1 MAPKN
6 SAAVTAI
13 NAEDLK
19 QTFTPYM
26 IALFSGDKVFV
37 EWKESSKY
45 NGLKQHVDIG
55 SKQLLTNAENPGDY
69 SVKLSMTLDTFAT
82 KIAAKGLVIAT
93 PVLPPRSV
101 MFSVDKDGG
110 KHLYSFHPRC
120 KQTVTYGSSSYPDVS
135 LPSIIFEHILK
146 TDYKYAYSRMY
157 MVKESNI
164 YEIDKDTQLYRV
176 PFPNVY
182 SDSKIC
188 WGSNPFFDTVYQQ
201 KERSKTWDNLH
212 WMSNLYETFFNS
224 PFNNDLYDNS
234 FGLIVINAIGEMLNK
249 NSSGSVIDLFKS
261 LQSIE
266 YFPDEVFKVLDN
278 TDNSRYK
285 KGKLGEA

>member
-37 EWKESSKY
+37 EWNESSKY
-45 NGLKQHVDIG
+45 NGLKQHVDLG
-55 SKQLLTNAENPGDY
+55 SKQLLTNGESSSDM
-69 SVKLSMTLDTFAT
+69 SIKLSMTLDTFAT

-93 PVLPPRSV
+93 PILPPRTI
-101 MFSVDKDGG
+101 MFSVDKDSN
-110 KHLYSFHPRC
+110 KHLYSFQPRS
-120 KQTVTYGSSSYPDVS
+120 KRKLMYGGGDYEEVAI
-135 LPSIIFEHILK
+135 PSIIMEHILK
-146 TDYKYAYSRMY
+146 SDYKYAFSRMY
-157 MVKESNI
+157 MCKESNI
-164 YEIDKDTQLYRV
+164 YEVDKNTQLYRV

-182 SDSKIC
+182 SDTKIC
-188 WGSNPFFDTVYQQ
+188 WGSNPFFDTVYSQ
-201 KERSKTWDNLH
+201 KERTKTWDNLH

-234 FGLIVINAIGEMLNK
+234 FGTIVVSAIKGSVASGTN
-249 NSSGSVIDLFKS
+249 GSVIDMLKALS
-261 LQSIE
+261 GVE
-266 YFPDEVFKVLDN
+266 YFPDEIFKALD
-278 TDNSRYK
+278 TEGNSRYK
-285 KGKLGEA
+285 LRRLGEA